1 MSEQKHTP
9 GPWKEGDYILWP
21 SHSGDAQFPIHA
33 KKRGRIA
40 LALRKQA
47 DARLI
52 AAAPELL
59 EALRGLLP
67 VTFTGNPTRAEE
79 VAHWTREKEL
89 GNGQAAAVLAAYAA
103 IAKATGVPQ
112 P

>member
-1 MSEQKHTP
+1 MNTKHTP
-9 GPWKEGDYILWP
+9 GPWKEGDYIVWP
-21 SHSGDAQFPIHA
+21 ANGGNAQFPVHA
-33 KKRGRIA
+33 RKRGRIA
-40 LALRKQA
+40 LALTKEA

-59 EALRGLLP
+59 EALQGLLP
-67 VTFTGNPTRAEE
+67 VTFTGNPTRAAE

-89 GNGQAAAVLAAYAA
+89 GNGEAAAVLAAYAA
-103 IAKATGVPQ
+103 IVKATGEQ